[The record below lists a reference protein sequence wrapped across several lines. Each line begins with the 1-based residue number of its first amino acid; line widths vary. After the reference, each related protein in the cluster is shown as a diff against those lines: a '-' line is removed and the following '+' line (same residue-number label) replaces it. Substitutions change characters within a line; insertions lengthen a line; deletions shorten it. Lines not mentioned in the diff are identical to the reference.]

1 MREEANG
8 FLPHLF
14 KKRLTEF
21 APRMARK
28 NSDLFFGGGVYVVK
42 NTLRGAECRRPAY
55 GGSRRR
61 AERNP
66 LVKKAAPF

>member
-21 APRMARK
+21 ARREKIPIC
-28 NSDLFFGGGVYVVK
+28 FFGGGVYVVK

-61 AERNP
+61 AERTP

>member
-14 KKRLTEF
+14 KKTSHRVRAAHGAKKF
-21 APRMARK
+21 R
-28 NSDLFFGGGVYVVK
+28 SVFGGGVYVVK
-42 NTLRGAECRRPAY
+42 NTLRGAE
-55 GGSRRR
+55 
-61 AERNP
+61 RNP